1 MDSDSD
7 KENYFSLYMKKKKS
21 DIQKKANFRS
31 NKRFKNQCASSQKL
45 KGENK
50 NSNKLLLES
59 SEKIH
64 QNKNTFSFV
73 KSYLINLENK
83 NKMRH
88 STKNINIQIEK
99 QKIKTEKFN
108 KSSSDI
114 KKIAI
119 SIPKNEHENDNKKDN
134 NQKIE
139 KLKNR
144 IFNLIDIIN
153 DFENNFIKSKKPL
166 QIKEQFVKIKY
177 KIKPNE
183 LKLNKDKNKDNKNM
197 DVIESINN
205 FNIDNENFSKTE
217 RLNYASKEKLLKN
230 KNNKISYVY
239 TKLFE
244 DLNNIN
250 NLEENKNIIHTKR
263 TNGMR
268 QHSAV
273 NPRISSDK
281 NIAIILLNR
290 QKDKSVNNNKKTI
303 NNNSTFLNLISSNL
317 IIKNELKKVSSNFTK
332 NKSKSLVNKMNINS
346 HSSSNKTLYNQ
357 NENLDEKEKKKNI
370 FKRRINYSNF
380 INQKIKQNI
389 MIQRNNGSYL
399 KQNTINKSI
408 INNKSKECNTCFD
421 ANHND
426 NYIKN
431 MLNKNNKS
439 KSIDK
444 SNLNGV
450 KSVNNLNPLNL

>member
-21 DIQKKANFRS
+21 DIQKKANFHS

-59 SEKIH
+59 SEKSH

-88 STKNINIQIEK
+88 STKDINMQKEK

-114 KKIAI
+114 KKYAI
-119 SIPKNEHENDNKKDN
+119 SSPKNEHENDNKKDN

-144 IFNLIDIIN
+144 IFNLMNIIN

-166 QIKEQFVKIKY
+166 QIKEQFDKIKY
-177 KIKPNE
+177 KIPPKK
-183 LKLNKDKNKDNKNM
+183 LKLNNNNKNI
-197 DVIESINN
+197 DKIENIN
-205 FNIDNENFSKTE
+205 IENENFSKTE
-217 RLNYASKEKLLKN
+217 RLNYASKKKLLKN
-230 KNNKISYVY
+230 KNNKISFVY
-239 TKLFE
+239 SKLFE

-250 NLEENKNIIHTKR
+250 NLDENKNIIQTKR

-281 NIAIILLNR
+281 NFAIILLNR
-290 QKDKSVNNNKKTI
+290 QKDNSINNKKKI

-357 NENLDEKEKKKNI
+357 NENMDEKEKKKNI

-389 MIQRNNGSYL
+389 IIQRNNGSYL
-399 KQNTINKSI
+399 KQNMINKSI

>member
-59 SEKIH
+59 SEKSH

-144 IFNLIDIIN
+144 IFNLMDIIN

-166 QIKEQFVKIKY
+166 QIKEQFDKIKY
-177 KIKPNE
+177 KIPPKK
-183 LKLNKDKNKDNKNM
+183 LKLNNNNKNI
-197 DVIESINN
+197 DKIENIN
-205 FNIDNENFSKTE
+205 IENENFSKTE

-239 TKLFE
+239 SKLFE

-250 NLEENKNIIHTKR
+250 NLDENKNIIHTKR

-281 NIAIILLNR
+281 NFAIILLNR
-290 QKDKSVNNNKKTI
+290 QKDNSINNKKKI

-389 MIQRNNGSYL
+389 IIQRNNGSYL
-399 KQNTINKSI
+399 KQNMINKSI

>member
-50 NSNKLLLES
+50 DSNKLLLES
-59 SEKIH
+59 SEKSH

-88 STKNINIQIEK
+88 STKDINMQKEK

-114 KKIAI
+114 KKYAI
-119 SIPKNEHENDNKKDN
+119 SSPKNEHENDNKKDN

-144 IFNLIDIIN
+144 IFNLMNIIN

-166 QIKEQFVKIKY
+166 QIKEQFDKIKY
-177 KIKPNE
+177 KIPPKK
-183 LKLNKDKNKDNKNM
+183 LKLNNNNKNI
-197 DVIESINN
+197 DKIENIN
-205 FNIDNENFSKTE
+205 IENENFSKTE

-239 TKLFE
+239 SKLFE

-250 NLEENKNIIHTKR
+250 NLDENKNIIQTKR

-281 NIAIILLNR
+281 NFAIILLNR
-290 QKDKSVNNNKKTI
+290 QKDNSINNKKKI

-357 NENLDEKEKKKNI
+357 NENIDEKEKKKNI

-389 MIQRNNGSYL
+389 IIQRNNGSYL
-399 KQNTINKSI
+399 KQNMINKSI

>member
-59 SEKIH
+59 SEKSH

-88 STKNINIQIEK
+88 STKDINMQKEK

-114 KKIAI
+114 KKYAI
-119 SIPKNEHENDNKKDN
+119 SSPKNEHENDNKKDN

-144 IFNLIDIIN
+144 IFNLMDIIN

-166 QIKEQFVKIKY
+166 QIKEQFDKIKY
-177 KIKPNE
+177 KIPPKK
-183 LKLNKDKNKDNKNM
+183 LKLNNNNKNI
-197 DVIESINN
+197 DKIENIN
-205 FNIDNENFSKTE
+205 IENENFSKTE

-239 TKLFE
+239 SKLFE

-250 NLEENKNIIHTKR
+250 NLDENKNIIQTKR

-281 NIAIILLNR
+281 NFAIILLNR
-290 QKDKSVNNNKKTI
+290 QKDNSINNKKKI

-357 NENLDEKEKKKNI
+357 NENIDEKEKKKNI

-389 MIQRNNGSYL
+389 IIQRNNGSYL
-399 KQNTINKSI
+399 KQNMINKSI

-444 SNLNGV
+444 SNLIGV
-450 KSVNNLNPLNL
+450 KIVNNLNPLNL

>member
-21 DIQKKANFRS
+21 DIQKKANFHS

-59 SEKIH
+59 SEKSH

-88 STKNINIQIEK
+88 STKDINMQKEK

-114 KKIAI
+114 KKYAI
-119 SIPKNEHENDNKKDN
+119 SSPKNEHENVNKKDN

-144 IFNLIDIIN
+144 IFNLMDIIN

-166 QIKEQFVKIKY
+166 QIKEQFDKIKY
-177 KIKPNE
+177 KIPPKK
-183 LKLNKDKNKDNKNM
+183 LKLNNNNKNI
-197 DVIESINN
+197 DKIENIN
-205 FNIDNENFSKTE
+205 IENENFSKTE

-239 TKLFE
+239 SKLFE

-250 NLEENKNIIHTKR
+250 NLDENKNIIQTKR

-281 NIAIILLNR
+281 NFAIILLNR
-290 QKDKSVNNNKKTI
+290 QKDNSINNKKKI

-357 NENLDEKEKKKNI
+357 NENIDEKEKKKNI

-389 MIQRNNGSYL
+389 IIQRNNGSYL
-399 KQNTINKSI
+399 KQNMINKSI

-431 MLNKNNKS
+431 LLNKNNKS

>member
-59 SEKIH
+59 SEKSH

-144 IFNLIDIIN
+144 IFNLMDIIN

-166 QIKEQFVKIKY
+166 QIKEQFDKIKY
-177 KIKPNE
+177 KIPPKK
-183 LKLNKDKNKDNKNM
+183 LKLNNNNKNI
-197 DVIESINN
+197 DKIENIN
-205 FNIDNENFSKTE
+205 IENENFSKTE

-263 TNGMR
+263 TNGLR
-268 QHSAV
+268 QYSAV

-281 NIAIILLNR
+281 NFAIILLNR
-290 QKDKSVNNNKKTI
+290 QKDNSINNKKKI

-357 NENLDEKEKKKNI
+357 NENIDEKEKKKNI

-389 MIQRNNGSYL
+389 IIQRNNGSYL
-399 KQNTINKSI
+399 KQNMINKSI

-431 MLNKNNKS
+431 LLNKNNKS

-444 SNLNGV
+444 SNLIGV
-450 KSVNNLNPLNL
+450 KIVNNLNPLNL

>member
-59 SEKIH
+59 SEKSH

-88 STKNINIQIEK
+88 STKDINMQKEK

-114 KKIAI
+114 KKYAI
-119 SIPKNEHENDNKKDN
+119 SSPKNEHENDNKKDN

-144 IFNLIDIIN
+144 IFNLMNIIN
-153 DFENNFIKSKKPL
+153 YFENNFIKSKKPL
-166 QIKEQFVKIKY
+166 QIKEQFDKIKY
-177 KIKPNE
+177 KIPPKK
-183 LKLNKDKNKDNKNM
+183 LKLNNNNKNI
-197 DVIESINN
+197 DKIENIN
-205 FNIDNENFSKTE
+205 IENENFSKTE

-239 TKLFE
+239 SKLFE

-250 NLEENKNIIHTKR
+250 NLDENKNIIQTKR

-281 NIAIILLNR
+281 NFAIILLNR
-290 QKDKSVNNNKKTI
+290 QKDNSINNKKKI

-357 NENLDEKEKKKNI
+357 NENIDEKEKKKNI

-389 MIQRNNGSYL
+389 IIQRNNGSYL
-399 KQNTINKSI
+399 KQNMINKSI

>member
-59 SEKIH
+59 SEKSH

-88 STKNINIQIEK
+88 STKDINMQKEK

-114 KKIAI
+114 KKYAI
-119 SIPKNEHENDNKKDN
+119 SSPKNEHENDNKKDN

-144 IFNLIDIIN
+144 IFNLMNIIN

-166 QIKEQFVKIKY
+166 QIKEQFDKIKY
-177 KIKPNE
+177 KIPPKK
-183 LKLNKDKNKDNKNM
+183 LKLNNNNKNI
-197 DVIESINN
+197 DKIENIN
-205 FNIDNENFSKTE
+205 IENENFSKTE

-239 TKLFE
+239 SKLFE

-250 NLEENKNIIHTKR
+250 NLDENKNIIQTKR

-281 NIAIILLNR
+281 NFAIILLNR
-290 QKDKSVNNNKKTI
+290 QKDNSINNKKKI

-357 NENLDEKEKKKNI
+357 NENIDEKEKKKNI

-389 MIQRNNGSYL
+389 IIQRNNGSYL
-399 KQNTINKSI
+399 KQNMINKSI

-431 MLNKNNKS
+431 LLNKNNKS

>member
-21 DIQKKANFRS
+21 DIQKKVNFHS

-59 SEKIH
+59 SEKSH

-88 STKNINIQIEK
+88 STKDINMQKEK

-114 KKIAI
+114 KKYAI
-119 SIPKNEHENDNKKDN
+119 SSPKNEHENDNKKDN

-144 IFNLIDIIN
+144 IFNLMDIIN

-166 QIKEQFVKIKY
+166 QIKEQFDKIKY
-177 KIKPNE
+177 KIPPKK
-183 LKLNKDKNKDNKNM
+183 LKLNNNNKNI
-197 DVIESINN
+197 DKIENIN
-205 FNIDNENFSKTE
+205 IENENFSKTE

-239 TKLFE
+239 SKLFE

-250 NLEENKNIIHTKR
+250 NLDENKNIIQTKR

-281 NIAIILLNR
+281 NFAIILLNR
-290 QKDKSVNNNKKTI
+290 QKDNSINNKKKI

-357 NENLDEKEKKKNI
+357 NENMDEKEKKKNI

-389 MIQRNNGSYL
+389 IIQRNNGSYL
-399 KQNTINKSI
+399 KQNMINKSI

-431 MLNKNNKS
+431 MLNKKNKS

>member
-59 SEKIH
+59 SEKSH

-166 QIKEQFVKIKY
+166 QIKEQFDKIKY
-177 KIKPNE
+177 KIPPKK
-183 LKLNKDKNKDNKNM
+183 LKLNNNNKNI
-197 DVIESINN
+197 DKIENIN
-205 FNIDNENFSKTE
+205 IENENFSKTE

-281 NIAIILLNR
+281 NFAIILLNR
-290 QKDKSVNNNKKTI
+290 QKDNSINNKKKI

-389 MIQRNNGSYL
+389 IIQRNNGSYL

>member
-1 MDSDSD
+1 
-7 KENYFSLYMKKKKS
+7 MKKKKS

-59 SEKIH
+59 SEKSH

-88 STKNINIQIEK
+88 STKDINMQKEK

-114 KKIAI
+114 KKYAI
-119 SIPKNEHENDNKKDN
+119 SSPKNEHENDNNKDN

-166 QIKEQFVKIKY
+166 QIKEQFDKIKY
-177 KIKPNE
+177 KVPPKK
-183 LKLNKDKNKDNKNM
+183 LKLNNNNKNI
-197 DVIESINN
+197 DKIENIN
-205 FNIDNENFSKTE
+205 IENENFSKTE

-239 TKLFE
+239 SKLFD

-250 NLEENKNIIHTKR
+250 NLDENKNIIQTKR

-281 NIAIILLNR
+281 NFAIILLNR
-290 QKDKSVNNNKKTI
+290 QKDNSINNKKKI

-317 IIKNELKKVSSNFTK
+317 IIKNELKKVGSNFTK

-357 NENLDEKEKKKNI
+357 NENMDEKEKKKNI

-380 INQKIKQNI
+380 INQKMKQNI
-389 MIQRNNGSYL
+389 IIQRNNGSYL
-399 KQNTINKSI
+399 KQNMINKSI
-408 INNKSKECNTCFD
+408 INNKSNECNTCFD

-431 MLNKNNKS
+431 LLNKNNKS

-444 SNLNGV
+444 SNLIGV
-450 KSVNNLNPLNL
+450 KIVNNLNPLNL

>member
-59 SEKIH
+59 SEKSH

-88 STKNINIQIEK
+88 STKDINMQKEK

-114 KKIAI
+114 KKYAI
-119 SIPKNEHENDNKKDN
+119 SSPKNEHENDNKKDN

-144 IFNLIDIIN
+144 IFNLMNIIN

-166 QIKEQFVKIKY
+166 QIKEQFDKIKY
-177 KIKPNE
+177 KIPPKK
-183 LKLNKDKNKDNKNM
+183 LKLNNNNKNI
-197 DVIESINN
+197 DKIENIN
-205 FNIDNENFSKTE
+205 IENENFSKTE

-239 TKLFE
+239 SKLFE

-250 NLEENKNIIHTKR
+250 NLDENKNIIHTKR

-281 NIAIILLNR
+281 NFAIILLNR
-290 QKDKSVNNNKKTI
+290 QKDNSINNKKKI

-357 NENLDEKEKKKNI
+357 NENIDEKEKKKNI

-389 MIQRNNGSYL
+389 IIQRNNGSYL
-399 KQNTINKSI
+399 KQNMINKSI

-444 SNLNGV
+444 SNLIGV
-450 KSVNNLNPLNL
+450 KIVNNLNPLNL

>member
-59 SEKIH
+59 SEKSH

-88 STKNINIQIEK
+88 STKDINMQKEK

-114 KKIAI
+114 KKYAI
-119 SIPKNEHENDNKKDN
+119 SSPKNEHENDNKKDN

-144 IFNLIDIIN
+144 IFNLMNIIN

-166 QIKEQFVKIKY
+166 QIKEQFDKIKY
-177 KIKPNE
+177 KIPPKK
-183 LKLNKDKNKDNKNM
+183 LKLNNNNKNI
-197 DVIESINN
+197 DKIENIN
-205 FNIDNENFSKTE
+205 IENENFSKTE

-239 TKLFE
+239 SKLFE

-250 NLEENKNIIHTKR
+250 NLDENKNIIHTKR

-281 NIAIILLNR
+281 NFAIILLNR
-290 QKDKSVNNNKKTI
+290 QKDNSINNKKKI

-357 NENLDEKEKKKNI
+357 NENIDEKEKKKNI

-389 MIQRNNGSYL
+389 IIQRNNGSYL
-399 KQNTINKSI
+399 KQNMINKSI

>member
-21 DIQKKANFRS
+21 DIQKKANFHS

-59 SEKIH
+59 SEKSH

-88 STKNINIQIEK
+88 STKDINMQKEK

-114 KKIAI
+114 KKYAI
-119 SIPKNEHENDNKKDN
+119 SSPKNEHENDNKKDN

-144 IFNLIDIIN
+144 IFNLMNIIN

-166 QIKEQFVKIKY
+166 QIKEQFDKIKY
-177 KIKPNE
+177 KIPPKK
-183 LKLNKDKNKDNKNM
+183 LKLNNNNKNI
-197 DVIESINN
+197 DKIENIN
-205 FNIDNENFSKTE
+205 IENENFSKTE
-217 RLNYASKEKLLKN
+217 RLNYASKKKLLKN
-230 KNNKISYVY
+230 KNNKISFVY
-239 TKLFE
+239 SKLFE

-250 NLEENKNIIHTKR
+250 NLDENKNIIQTKR

-281 NIAIILLNR
+281 NFAIILLNR
-290 QKDKSVNNNKKTI
+290 QKDNSINNKKTI

-357 NENLDEKEKKKNI
+357 NENMDEKEKKKNI

-389 MIQRNNGSYL
+389 IIQRNNGSYL
-399 KQNTINKSI
+399 KQNMINKSI

>member
-59 SEKIH
+59 SEKSH

-88 STKNINIQIEK
+88 STKNINMQMEK

-108 KSSSDI
+108 KSSSNI
-114 KKIAI
+114 KKYAI
-119 SIPKNEHENDNKKDN
+119 SSPKNEHENDNKKDN

-144 IFNLIDIIN
+144 IFNLMDIIN

-166 QIKEQFVKIKY
+166 QIKEQFDKIKY
-177 KIKPNE
+177 KIPPNK
-183 LKLNKDKNKDNKNM
+183 LKLNNNNKNI
-197 DVIESINN
+197 DKIENIN
-205 FNIDNENFSKTE
+205 IENENFSKTE

-239 TKLFE
+239 SKLFE

-250 NLEENKNIIHTKR
+250 NLDENKNIIQTKR

-281 NIAIILLNR
+281 NFAIILLNR
-290 QKDKSVNNNKKTI
+290 QKDNSINNKKKI

-357 NENLDEKEKKKNI
+357 NENIDEKEKKKNI

-389 MIQRNNGSYL
+389 IIQRNNGSYL
-399 KQNTINKSI
+399 KQNMINKSI

>member
-21 DIQKKANFRS
+21 NIQKKANFRS

-59 SEKIH
+59 SEKSH

-88 STKNINIQIEK
+88 STKDIIIQKEK
-99 QKIKTEKFN
+99 EKIKTEKFN

-114 KKIAI
+114 KKYAI
-119 SIPKNEHENDNKKDN
+119 SSPKNEHENVNKKDN

-166 QIKEQFVKIKY
+166 QIKEQFDKIKY
-177 KIKPNE
+177 KISPNK

-380 INQKIKQNI
+380 INQKMKQNI
-389 MIQRNNGSYL
+389 IIQRNNGSYL
-399 KQNTINKSI
+399 KQNMINKSI
-408 INNKSKECNTCFD
+408 INNKSNECNTCFD

-431 MLNKNNKS
+431 LLNKNNKS

>member
-21 DIQKKANFRS
+21 DIQKKVNFHS

-45 KGENK
+45 KRENK

-59 SEKIH
+59 SEKSH

-88 STKNINIQIEK
+88 STKDINMQKEK

-114 KKIAI
+114 KKYAI
-119 SIPKNEHENDNKKDN
+119 SSPKNEHENDNKKDN

-144 IFNLIDIIN
+144 IFNLMDIIN

-166 QIKEQFVKIKY
+166 QIKEQFDKIKY
-177 KIKPNE
+177 KVPPKK
-183 LKLNKDKNKDNKNM
+183 LKLNNNNKNI
-197 DVIESINN
+197 DKIE
-205 FNIDNENFSKTE
+205 NITIENENFSKTE

-239 TKLFE
+239 SKLFE

-250 NLEENKNIIHTKR
+250 NLDENKNIIQTKR

-281 NIAIILLNR
+281 NFAIILLNR
-290 QKDKSVNNNKKTI
+290 QKDNSINNKKKI

-357 NENLDEKEKKKNI
+357 NENIDEKEKKKNI

-389 MIQRNNGSYL
+389 IIQRNNGSYL
-399 KQNTINKSI
+399 KQNMINKSI

>member
-59 SEKIH
+59 SEKSH

-88 STKNINIQIEK
+88 STKDINMQKEK

-114 KKIAI
+114 KKYAI
-119 SIPKNEHENDNKKDN
+119 SSPKNEHENDNKKDN

-144 IFNLIDIIN
+144 IFNLMDIIN

-166 QIKEQFVKIKY
+166 QIKEQFDKIKY
-177 KIKPNE
+177 KIPPKK
-183 LKLNKDKNKDNKNM
+183 LKLNNNNKNI
-197 DVIESINN
+197 DKIENIN
-205 FNIDNENFSKTE
+205 IENENFSKTE

-239 TKLFE
+239 SKLFE

-281 NIAIILLNR
+281 NFAIILLNR
-290 QKDKSVNNNKKTI
+290 QKDNSINNKKKI

-357 NENLDEKEKKKNI
+357 NENIDEKEKKKNI

-389 MIQRNNGSYL
+389 IIQRNNGSYL

>member
-59 SEKIH
+59 SEKSH

-114 KKIAI
+114 KKYAI
-119 SIPKNEHENDNKKDN
+119 SSPKNEHENDNKKDGD
-134 NQKIE
+134 QKIE
-139 KLKNR
+139 KLKSR
-144 IFNLIDIIN
+144 IFNLMDIIN

-166 QIKEQFVKIKY
+166 QIKEQFDKIKY
-177 KIKPNE
+177 KIPPNK
-183 LKLNKDKNKDNKNM
+183 LKLNNNNKNI
-197 DVIESINN
+197 DKIENIN
-205 FNIDNENFSKTE
+205 IENENFSKTE
-217 RLNYASKEKLLKN
+217 RLNYASKKKLLKN
-230 KNNKISYVY
+230 KNNKISFVY
-239 TKLFE
+239 SKLFE

-250 NLEENKNIIHTKR
+250 NLDENKNIIQTKR

-281 NIAIILLNR
+281 NFAIILLNR
-290 QKDKSVNNNKKTI
+290 QKDNSINNKKKI

-317 IIKNELKKVSSNFTK
+317 MIKNELKKVSSNFTK

-357 NENLDEKEKKKNI
+357 NENMDEKEKKKNI

-389 MIQRNNGSYL
+389 IIQRNNGSYL
-399 KQNTINKSI
+399 KQNMINKSI

-431 MLNKNNKS
+431 LLNKNNKS

>member
-59 SEKIH
+59 SEKSH

-88 STKNINIQIEK
+88 STKDINMQKEK

-114 KKIAI
+114 KKYAI
-119 SIPKNEHENDNKKDN
+119 SSPKNEHENDNKKDN

-144 IFNLIDIIN
+144 IFNLMDIIN

-166 QIKEQFVKIKY
+166 QIKEQFDKIKY
-177 KIKPNE
+177 KIPPKK
-183 LKLNKDKNKDNKNM
+183 LKLNNNNKNI
-197 DVIESINN
+197 DKIENIN
-205 FNIDNENFSKTE
+205 IENENFSKTE

-239 TKLFE
+239 SKLFE

-250 NLEENKNIIHTKR
+250 NLDENKNIIQTKR

-281 NIAIILLNR
+281 NFAIILLNR
-290 QKDKSVNNNKKTI
+290 QKDNSINNKKKI

-357 NENLDEKEKKKNI
+357 NENIDEKEKKKNI

-389 MIQRNNGSYL
+389 IIQRNNGSYL
-399 KQNTINKSI
+399 KQNMINKSI

-431 MLNKNNKS
+431 LLNKNNKS

>member
-59 SEKIH
+59 SEKSH

-88 STKNINIQIEK
+88 STKDINIQKEK

-114 KKIAI
+114 KKYAI
-119 SIPKNEHENDNKKDN
+119 SSPKNEHENDNKKDN

-139 KLKNR
+139 KLKSR
-144 IFNLIDIIN
+144 IFNLMDIIN

-166 QIKEQFVKIKY
+166 QIKEQFDKIKY
-177 KIKPNE
+177 KIPPKK
-183 LKLNKDKNKDNKNM
+183 LKLNNNNKNI
-197 DVIESINN
+197 DKIENIN
-205 FNIDNENFSKTE
+205 IENENFSKTE

-239 TKLFE
+239 SKLFE

-250 NLEENKNIIHTKR
+250 NLDENKNIIQTKR

-281 NIAIILLNR
+281 NFAIILLNR
-290 QKDKSVNNNKKTI
+290 QKDNSINNKKKI

-357 NENLDEKEKKKNI
+357 NENIDEKEKKKNI

-389 MIQRNNGSYL
+389 IIQRNNGSYL
-399 KQNTINKSI
+399 KQNMINKSI

-431 MLNKNNKS
+431 LLNKNNKS